1 MYDRR
6 HDAHNGLRCMAH
18 QRGHFDNFI
27 YLMWYYWLKHTNVG
41 CRPFLLMLS
50 SMLTPCISL
59 ISVLW
64 LSSSHIHHTRAPRH
78 QLVTARSTVQ
88 SGKLSRACLVCDDT
102 RSYSANIFFLNSH
115 MLYHLHKVE
124 GISFTNVMNVDNCSS
139 YVARVEQ
146 WTAIW
151 TTKVSSILNLVGT
164 RLPKAKLIIGFKTR
178 RYMLVRGY
186 ISTKHWYNNT
196 LVLKLD
202 KDYLHKKLF

>member
-1 MYDRR
+1 MQTIFVDAKQHAYAMY
-6 HDAHNGLRCMAH
+6 
-18 QRGHFDNFI
+18 FP
-27 YLMWYYWLKHTNVG
+27 YLCAVVVQFTHSPHESPSSPASH
-41 CRPFLLMLS
+41 RPFHSSVRKTISCLLG
-50 SMLTPCISL
+50 
-59 ISVLW
+59 LW
-64 LSSSHIHHTRAPRH
+64 RYQIIQCQHF
-78 QLVTARSTVQ
+78 
-88 SGKLSRACLVCDDT
+88 
-102 RSYSANIFFLNSH
+102 FFLNSH